1 MSHELRTPLNVVI
14 GYSALLKEGV
24 LGEVNPKQQDVLG
37 KMLARANDQ
46 LKMINSILE
55 TTQIGAGAVSVLCR
69 EANLNE
75 LLDEIKSIYDLPTNK
90 KIMLHWQYSSE
101 FPVVTVDREKIKH
114 ILQNMIDNAIKFT
127 EKGSITVSVRHI
139 AAPGIL
145 ELKVADTG
153 VGIPKAML
161 PSIFEMFRQ
170 VDSSE
175 RRQYGGV
182 GLGLYIVKQLTEL
195 LGGRVGVESEEG
207 KGSTFLVTLP
217 CAVAEGADS
226 VQRISGQLISCNE
239 IY

>member
-1 MSHELRTPLNVVI
+1 VI

-24 LGEVNPKQQDVLG
+24 LGEVNAKQQEALG

-55 TTQIGAGAVSVLCR
+55 TTQIGAGAVSAVCQ

-75 LLDEIKSIYDLPTNK
+75 LLDEIRSTYVLPTNNETT
-90 KIMLHWQYSSE
+90 LHWQYSSE
-101 FPVVTVDREKIKH
+101 FPVVAVDREKLKH
-114 ILQNMIDNAIKFT
+114 ILQNIINNAIKFT
-127 EKGSITVSVRHI
+127 EKGSITVSVRHL
-139 AAPGIL
+139 AEPGVL
-145 ELKVADTG
+145 ELKVTDTG

-175 RRQYGGV
+175 RRQFGGV
-182 GLGLYIVKQLTEL
+182 GLGLYIVKQLTDL
-195 LGGRVGVESEEG
+195 LEGSVEVESEEG

-217 CAVAEGADS
+217 CALAADELADGI
-226 VQRISGQLISCNE
+226 QPTAGQATSSNGFFD
-239 IY
+239 